1 MHAHPLRER
10 VKAGEARGISA
21 RLRASQFHDSGDFY
35 TSKAYNFKMQYEF
48 IESTLFTKMV
58 HDYLSDEDYA
68 AFQQF
73 LLEHPEAGDVVRGSG
88 GVRKVRWARA
98 GAGKSGGVRVCYYT
112 RNQRGQILLLVI
124 YAKSVRASI
133 PGALLKQI
141 KEVLDHDD

>member
-1 MHAHPLRER
+1 
-10 VKAGEARGISA
+10 
-21 RLRASQFHDSGDFY
+21 
-35 TSKAYNFKMQYEF
+35 MQYEF
-48 IESTLFTKMV
+48 IESSIFTKLV
-58 HDYLSDEDYA
+58 HDYLSEEDYT

-73 LLEHPEAGDVVRGSG
+73 LLEHPDAGDVVRGSG

>member
-1 MHAHPLRER
+1 
-10 VKAGEARGISA
+10 
-21 RLRASQFHDSGDFY
+21 
-35 TSKAYNFKMQYEF
+35 MQYEF
-48 IESTLFTKMV
+48 IESSIFTQMV
-58 HDYLSDEDYA
+58 HDYLSEEDYV

-73 LLEHPEAGDVVRGSG
+73 WLEHPDAGDEVRGLG
-88 GVRKVRWARA
+88 GVLKVRWARV

-141 KEVLDHDD
+141 KEVLDHDDRCTTEKTRRRSQHWAGAIGNCTRNGGWSPGSQDNF